1 MNKII
6 LFISVLMLSK
16 FALAATPANIELCAL
31 EIPNESAA
39 DAPLTEEII
48 FDVKKAASISAFHLS
63 LINKYYQAYNEDP
76 KLTLTFAELKKLF
89 GKGGEESYN
98 DLYILKY
105 VSKATGRTYLEVRA
119 YPGDN
124 AVGTVFDGIT
134 GEVLAEN
141 GDGSFSLVTSDG
153 YFSCY
158 EVNKDKY

>member
-1 MNKII
+1 MKKFV
-6 LFISVLMLSK
+6 LFLSVFTLSN
-16 FALAATPANIELCAL
+16 FAFATPANLELCAL

-39 DAPLTEEII
+39 DAPLTEEIL
-48 FDVKKAASISAFHLS
+48 FDVKQAKSISDFHLS
-63 LINKYYQAYNEDP
+63 LINKYYQAYNEDAN
-76 KLTLTFAELKKLF
+76 LTLTFADLKKLF

-105 VSKATGRTYLEVRA
+105 VSKASGRVYLEVRA

-124 AVGTVFDGIT
+124 AVGTVFHGTT

-141 GDGSFSLVTSDG
+141 GDGGYSLVTPNG
-153 YFSCY
+153 GFSCY